1 MSRVTVAPAPAT
13 PAAPPRP
20 GGSLRRLRRIGCLV
34 LAAKLAGFAVWSA
47 LLYHRFAL
55 TPDFAQYQQAWYL
68 IAHGHLNPYDTVG
81 NFTFWQNHAE
91 FLMWPIALLYWVF
104 PSGVTLLWLQDIG
117 VVGAELVAFLW
128 ICQLAGEAG
137 RGAAVSPPGRRA
149 PGRPVLSAGEAGCGA
164 AVSPPSQRMRG
175 VGVAPGLAERGGSG
189 GSPPRASTAG

>member
-1 MSRVTVAPAPAT
+1 M
-13 PAAPPRP
+13 
-20 GGSLRRLRRIGCLV
+20 

-149 PGRPVLSAGEAGCGA
+149 PGPASVIRW
-164 AVSPPSQRMRG
+164 RG
-175 VGVAPGLAERGGSG
+175 GVRRSRVPAEPADARGSG
-189 GSPPRASTAG
+189 GRPG